1 MPEPH
6 PSLAFQSLVRVT
18 CMAAALASRW
28 LRWTL
33 AAIAALLGM
42 FVLLAID
49 PSGGL
54 LFRII
59 GLIGM
64 ALFALSVVMMLL
76 TFRKARRLSP
86 KALLFAAA
94 ISVLCTSFF
103 FLLAG
108 SPLSGGAVVIAAAA
122 GAMIG
127 IGWAMTNLLFVDGE
141 LVRARGNLWFLAVWG
156 VSLALPQLAALAGGR
171 TPYAL
176 AVMSFL
182 GMGLAV
188 GNSLALLARYRGA
201 RRRARAQQSSTGA
214 TS

>member
-1 MPEPH
+1 M
-6 PSLAFQSLVRVT
+6 
-18 CMAAALASRW
+18 ASRW

-33 AAIAALLGM
+33 AAIVVLLAI

-49 PSGGL
+49 PSGSL
-54 LFRII
+54 LFRTI

-64 ALFALSVVMMLL
+64 ALFALSVVIMLL

-103 FLLAG
+103 FMLAG
-108 SPLSGGAVVIAAAA
+108 MPISGGAVVLATGA
-122 GAMIG
+122 GAMVG
-127 IGWAMTNLLFVDGE
+127 IGWAMTNLLFVDGDM
-141 LVRARGNLWFLAVWG
+141 VRARGDLWFLAVWG
-156 VSLALPQLAALAGGR
+156 VSLALPQLAALIGGR
-171 TPYAL
+171 TPYAI
-176 AVMSFL
+176 AVVSFL

-188 GNSLALLARYRGA
+188 GNSLALLARYCRVQK
-201 RRRARAQQSSTGA
+201 RARAQQASIGT

>member
-1 MPEPH
+1 MG
-6 PSLAFQSLVRVT
+6 ATMV
-18 CMAAALASRW
+18 SRW
-28 LRWTL
+28 LRWAL

-54 LFRII
+54 LFRTI

-64 ALFALSVVMMLL
+64 ALFALSVVVMLL

-86 KALLFAAA
+86 KALLIAAS
-94 ISVLCTSFF
+94 ISVACTSFF

-108 SPLSGGAVVIAAAA
+108 SPLSAGAVAIAAAA

-127 IGWAMTNLLFVDGE
+127 IGWAMTNLLFVDGDT
-141 LVRARGNLWFLAVWG
+141 VRARGDLWFLAVWG
-156 VSLALPQLAALAGGR
+156 VSLALPQLAALFGGR
-171 TPYAL
+171 TPYAI
-176 AVMSFL
+176 AVVSFL

-188 GNSLALLARYRGA
+188 GNSLALLTRYRNV
-201 RRRARAQQSSTGA
+201 RRRTHAQQSSTGA